1 MRMMQLDDLVV
12 RVRERVPAA
21 PIPLA
26 ERHIID
32 KATVLCERIPAW
44 RDNDEITFGP
54 NQPDEYVCT
63 IPYANLDRIE
73 TAYFEDISLEAVTP
87 GYLDVRYPNWDN
99 GAGEVNTPRYVTQLS
114 TDTVRIYPVQP
125 GKLRLRMVL
134 KPDAEATL
142 LPDSIIRQYG
152 RELAIGAAGE
162 IMLLPDVEY
171 QNPQLGSALLSRFA
185 SWLDKEA
192 VKTSKTQLRVPKRS
206 IPSYL

>member
-1 MRMMQLDDLVV
+1 MRMMLLDDLVV

-32 KATVLCERIPAW
+32 KAVVLCERIPVW

-63 IPYANLDRIE
+63 IQDANLDRIE
-73 TAYFEDISLEAVTP
+73 TAYFEDIALEPVTP
-87 GYLDVRYPNWDN
+87 GYLDDRYPGWDLK
-99 GAGEVNTPRYVTQLS
+99 AGEVNTPRYVTQLANDS
-114 TDTVRIYPVQP
+114 VRIYPVQP

-134 KPDAEATL
+134 KPDAESTL
-142 LPDSIIRQYG
+142 LPDTIIRQYG

-171 QNPQLGSALLSRFA
+171 QNPQLGSALLSRFT

-192 VKTSKTQLRVPKRS
+192 VKASKTQLRVPKRS
-206 IPSYL
+206 TPSYL